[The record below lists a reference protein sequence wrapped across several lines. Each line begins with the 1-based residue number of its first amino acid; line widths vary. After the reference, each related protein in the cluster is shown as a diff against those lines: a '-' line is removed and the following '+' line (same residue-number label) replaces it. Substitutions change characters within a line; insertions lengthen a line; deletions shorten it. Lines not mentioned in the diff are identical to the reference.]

1 MDVIQLLTYL
11 DSREVKKALNQ
22 QLISAIEKSPAA
34 KAEELASAV
43 TAAAIAYDKIKVHDP
58 SLTFKDFCKSLGIDI
73 PTSSSTNTN
82 TK

>member
-22 QLISAIEKSPAA
+22 QLIAAIEKSPAK
-34 KAEELASAV
+34 KAEELASAL
-43 TAAAIAYDKIKVHDP
+43 TAASIAYDKVKVHAP
-58 SLTFKDFCKSLGIDI
+58 SLTFIDFCKGLGIDL
-73 PTSSSTNTN
+73 PTTN